1 MPPTFTPSLSAASQ
15 SSSRPLALALPLR
28 GSQLIEASA
37 GTGKTF
43 TIALLYV
50 RLVLGHGQPDD
61 DSHPQDNGFHMPLVP
76 PDILVVT
83 FTEAA
88 SQELKDRIRARLV
101 QAAEAFRSHNDSE
114 DLIESDPLLAELRDD
129 YPRESWPHCARRLEV
144 AAEWMDDAAI
154 STIHSWAQRMLKEH
168 AFDSGRLFQQEVV
181 KDLGEM
187 TQEAVFDYWRTR
199 VYPLRQ
205 PLATAM
211 MALFA
216 SPFQLHSAL
225 RPLLQRR
232 DATLCLGGKP
242 LQAED
247 IQALLNAI
255 IERREE
261 RQRTEEK
268 ARGAYLKDVDDIY
281 QALRDLR
288 GQLNGNTFR
297 DKKDD
302 AKFESWLEELAAWG
316 RGELNLD
323 DTVFVPK
330 LATSRFKLTK
340 GATPPTFELHE
351 ALDAWLSIDTSIN
364 EQAQTLKPHILA
376 DAREW
381 VSTRLAEQLAKRAQ
395 MGFDDMIQGLAK
407 ALSGDGGQ
415 TLANRL
421 RGQFPVAMIDEFQD
435 TDPAQYRIFDAIY
448 RLSDNDQASGLIL
461 IGDPKQAIYGFR
473 GGDIYTYLTAR
484 RATFPRHHTLATNFR
499 SSEAAVASVNQ
510 LFRHAEDTFPRGA
523 FRFAVEGGASDNPM
537 PFHAVETN
545 GRAETLMLSGVP
557 SPALAAW
564 LVGDDDE
571 PINKE
576 RYLEQA
582 ARHCANQIA
591 TWLNQAAY
599 DEAGFQY
606 ADKLFKPL
614 KASDIAILVRDRKE
628 AAAIRD
634 ALSARGLASVYLSDR
649 DSVFATPEA
658 SDLWRWLKA
667 IAEPAAVSTLRT
679 ALATPTLGLS
689 LYQLDSLQRDEMA
702 WEAIQERFA
711 GYRTR
716 WQQRG
721 VLPALRQLMHD
732 YQVPER
738 LLANAK
744 GERRLTN
751 LLHLAEWAQNASD
764 TLDSDQALV
773 RLLGEQIDE
782 PGADEQILRLESDAE
797 LIQVVTIFKSKGL
810 EYPIVALPFICTFK
824 EINGKWGIPLF
835 HGDDDRPLLELSQK
849 KNEAKASFET
859 ANDERLSE
867 EMRLLYV
874 ALTRARHATFIG
886 LAPLKVGNSKTAQ
899 LDKSGIGYL
908 LAGGEKIANLSA
920 IKAAWQTHTKAC
932 PSITQ
937 AAAVSDDALY
947 QSPVGTRALKSALAA
962 NHRAFTPWWIASY
975 SSLQQ
980 KGANAPETPQAE
992 VESEEHQPVR
1002 PTPIT
1007 GTPEVGTL
1015 HAFPRGPNPGT
1026 FLHGVLE
1033 TLANEGFDRADRD
1046 SILIARMKQRCIMR
1060 GWEMHAPMLEAG
1072 ITAWLHT
1079 PLATEGEEGPV
1090 LASLTHYRAEP
1101 DFWFA
1106 TVNAKTPVLDK
1117 LVKETLFP
1125 GEPRPAL
1132 GFQQLNGL
1140 MKGFIDLLAEHNGQY
1155 YVIDWKSNWLGP
1167 SDVAY
1172 TQEALMRAA
1181 LDKRYDMQ
1189 LCIYLL
1195 ALHRHL
1201 RQTLPDYD
1209 YSHHIGGAMLVFL
1222 RGIQAPSRGVL
1233 RVKPPLAFI
1242 ERLDDLM
1249 AGENH
1254 KEVVA

>member
-1 MPPTFTPSLSAASQ
+1 MPPSTTLSSSAASQ

-101 QAAEAFRSHNDSE
+101 QAAEAFRPHNESE
-114 DLIESDPLLAELRDD
+114 DLSQSDPLLAKLRDD
-129 YPRESWPHCARRLEV
+129 YPRATWPHCARRLEV

-168 AFDSGRLFQQEVV
+168 AFDSGKLFQQEVV
-181 KDLGEM
+181 KDLAEM

-199 VYPLRQ
+199 VYPLSE
-205 PLATAM
+205 PLAAAM

-216 SPFQLHSAL
+216 SPFQLHKAL

-232 DATLCLGGKP
+232 DATLCLGGEP
-242 LQAED
+242 LQAGD
-247 IQALLNAI
+247 IQAQLNAL

-261 RQRTEEK
+261 RQSTEAK
-268 ARGAYLKDVDDIY
+268 ARDTYLKDADAIH

-288 GQLNGNTFR
+288 GQLNGSTFR

-302 AKFESWLEELAAWG
+302 TKFDSWLEELAAWG

-323 DTVFVPK
+323 DTSFVPK
-330 LATSRFKLTK
+330 LATSRFKLNK
-340 GATPPTFELHE
+340 GATPPTFELHSTLE
-351 ALDAWLSIDTSIN
+351 EWLSIDTSVN
-364 EQAQTLKPHILA
+364 EQAQTLKPHVLA

-381 VSTRLAEQLAKRAQ
+381 VSTRLAEQLAQRAQ
-395 MGFDDMIQGLAK
+395 MGFDDMIQGLDK
-407 ALSGDGGQ
+407 ALSGDGGE

-421 RGQFPVAMIDEFQD
+421 RGQFPIAMIDEFQD

-473 GGDIYTYLTAR
+473 GGDIYTYLSAR
-484 RATFPRHHTLATNFR
+484 RATSPRHHTLDTNFR
-499 SSEAAVASVNQ
+499 SSNAAVASVNQ
-510 LFRHAEDTFPRGA
+510 LFKHAEKTFPRGA
-523 FRFAVEGGASDNPM
+523 FRFADEGEASVNPM
-537 PFHAVETN
+537 PFQSVGAN
-545 GRAETLMLSGVP
+545 GRAETLVLGGAP
-557 SPALAAW
+557 SPALTAW
-564 LVGDDDE
+564 LVGDDEE

-591 TWLNQAAY
+591 TWLNQAAH
-599 DEAGFQY
+599 DGAGFHHP
-606 ADKLFKPL
+606 DKPFKPL

-628 AAAIRD
+628 AAAIRE
-634 ALSARGLASVYLSDR
+634 ALSARDLASVYLSDR
-649 DSVFATPEA
+649 DSIFATPEA
-658 SDLWRWLKA
+658 SDIWRWLKA
-667 IAEPAAVSTLRT
+667 IAEPDAVSTLRT

-689 LYQLDSLQRDEMA
+689 LHQLDTLQRDEMA
-702 WEAIQERFA
+702 WETTQERFA

-764 TLDSDQALV
+764 TLDGDHALI
-773 RLLGEQIDE
+773 RLLGEHIDE

-810 EYPIVALPFICTFK
+810 EYPVVALPFICTFK
-824 EINGKWGIPLF
+824 EINGKWGTPLF
-835 HGDDDRPLLELSQK
+835 HDEKDQPLLELSQK
-849 KNEAKASFET
+849 KDEAKASFDA

-899 LDKSGIGYL
+899 LEKSGIGYL
-908 LAGGEKIANLSA
+908 LAGGEKLADLGA
-920 IKAAWQTHTKAC
+920 VKGTWQTHIDAC
-932 PSITQ
+932 PGITQ
-937 AAAVSDDALY
+937 ALADSDDTLY
-947 QSPVGTRALKSALAA
+947 QLPVGTQALKSALIPS
-962 NHRAFTPWWIASY
+962 HRAFTPWWIASY

-1033 TLANEGFDRADRD
+1033 TLANEGFDRAERD
-1046 SILIARMKQRCIMR
+1046 SILIARMKQRCMMR
-1060 GWEMHAPMLEAG
+1060 GWEIHTPVLEAG
-1072 ITAWLHT
+1072 ISAWLNT
-1079 PLATEGEEGPV
+1079 PLVAQGEDGPV
-1090 LASLTHYRAEP
+1090 LSSLTHYRAEP

-1106 TVNAKTPVLDK
+1106 TANAKTPVLDK
-1117 LVKETLFP
+1117 LVKQTLFP
-1125 GEPRPAL
+1125 GESRPSL

-1140 MKGFIDLLAEHNGQY
+1140 MKGFIDLLAEYNGQY

-1167 SDVAY
+1167 NDSAY
-1172 TQEALMRAA
+1172 TNDVLMRAA

-1189 LCIYLL
+1189 LAVYLL

-1209 YSHHIGGAMLVFL
+1209 YDRDVGGAMLVFL
-1222 RGIQAPSRGVL
+1222 RGIHAPSRGVL
-1233 RVKPPLAFI
+1233 NIKPPRTFI
-1242 ERLDDLM
+1242 ERLDAMM
-1249 AGENH
+1249 AGASD
-1254 KEVVA
+1254 KEVS